1 MLFSDS
7 IAQPALGRCRFER
20 VWDFPTSILQRKNS
34 RCIYVCPACGYNVID
49 ETKIVS
55 SKTVIWLCRFPKN
68 SNIEVLT
75 GAKRFIFLTPYSLA
89 SFCER
94 FQVSDLIHIENWELT
109 FREYPDLL
117 TGPENWKQIEKYS
130 DNLQRYLDFIRMK
143 RQKMLESQRQGG

>member
-7 IAQPALGRCRFER
+7 IAQPAPGRCRFER

-49 ETKIVS
+49 ETKVVS

-75 GAKRFIFLTPYSLA
+75 GAKRFIFLTPYSPSHLSA
-89 SFCER
+89 NAFKSPIR
-94 FQVSDLIHIENWELT
+94 
-109 FREYPDLL
+109 
-117 TGPENWKQIEKYS
+117 
-130 DNLQRYLDFIRMK
+130 FIRCHGIVELA
-143 RQKMLESQRQGG
+143 RIFYFASLYTTHGLRGWVTWTTSP